1 MLDDGDEEVTEA
13 EYEPYSASNN
23 SRDATFEMP
32 KLRIFPARDG
42 SDEEGRKDC
51 RVDQARRVCCG
62 EGKGECRRR
71 ASM

>member
-42 SDEEGRKDC
+42 SDEEGR
-51 RVDQARRVCCG
+51 
-62 EGKGECRRR
+62 
-71 ASM
+71 